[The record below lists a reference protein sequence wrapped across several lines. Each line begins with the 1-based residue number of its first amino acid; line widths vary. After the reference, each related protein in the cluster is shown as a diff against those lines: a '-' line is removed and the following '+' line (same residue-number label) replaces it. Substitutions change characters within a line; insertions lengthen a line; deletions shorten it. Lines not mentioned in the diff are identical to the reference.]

1 MREAV
6 QQRALEAINRMMR
19 DGIGIMR
26 AARLARSSR
35 RSVHNYM
42 RLQGIRHTVARGH
55 MRIIPNMEQRIHSF
69 VLHMNRGY
77 SATASAKAVGTQVRT
92 MARKEINGHPIILKV
107 GNRWR
112 LNVVPL
118 YRHSLVVYGRIVG
131 LGDNIQGSGEVPQGL
146 EENRP
151 DEQENL
157 QEEDI
162 QSPDAD
168 TAIWFQ
174 VDFDDFIT
182 TLPRDVV
189 GVYYRPIIMDALRE
203 QLETP
208 NIPDETLALRFLNN
222 ADVRQHSAAN
232 NRLGEGEITRLE
244 QIMSRY
250 NVRLYSPPNYGVDD
264 NLMARDIEMIPIDEL
279 GEEVSFGDFQVF
291 MLRDDEPSI
300 YPPDAPV
307 EIRVDYDLADEV
319 DI

>member
-1 MREAV
+1 
-6 QQRALEAINRMMR
+6 
-19 DGIGIMR
+19 
-26 AARLARSSR
+26 
-35 RSVHNYM
+35 M

>member
-1 MREAV
+1 
-6 QQRALEAINRMMR
+6 
-19 DGIGIMR
+19 
-26 AARLARSSR
+26 
-35 RSVHNYM
+35 M

-222 ADVRQHSAAN
+222 NDVREHSAAN

-307 EIRVDYDLADEV
+307 EIRVDYDLTDEV